1 MRIIGLDIH
10 RVFAEAVAW
19 EDGKL
24 RRIGRVD
31 IRRDLLEKF
40 ACSLSPEDIVVVE
53 ATGNASAVSAVI
65 APHVKRVAIANPKQ
79 VKIIAHAKI
88 KTDTIDAGVLAQLY
102 ASGFLPEVWVPD
114 EATQALR
121 RQVSRRQQIVKQR
134 SRLKNIIQS
143 ILHAHLIPPCPA
155 ADLCG
160 TKGRAWLS
168 GQRLSSTAIGST
180 CPCLRQANAASVVVR
195 GGHLRHSMMGAFER
209 FIPIPKV
216 EIAVDHG
223 ARR

>member
-24 RRIGRVD
+24 RRIGRFD

-40 ACSLSPEDIVVVE
+40 ASSLSPEDIVVVE

-65 APHVKRVAIANPKQ
+65 APHVKRVAIGNPKQ

-134 SRLKNIIQS
+134 SRLN
-143 ILHAHLIPPCPA
+143 CPWSCEY
-155 ADLCG
+155 LE
-160 TKGRAWLS
+160 
-168 GQRLSSTAIGST
+168 
-180 CPCLRQANAASVVVR
+180 
-195 GGHLRHSMMGAFER
+195 RHSLG
-209 FIPIPKV
+209 
-216 EIAVDHG
+216 
-223 ARR
+223 